1 MFCSMEEKALAQNED
16 SSVNTEQELDVSA
29 SKKTATPQ
37 NGNKMNKNPNK
48 PTVQEIQQRKPL
60 VEIKKLTKIYTGG
73 VVAVDNVDLTIY
85 EGEIFALLGSSGCGK
100 STLLRMLDGLETPTS
115 GEIIIDGQNVV
126 DIPPY
131 KRPVNMMF
139 QSYALFPHM
148 TVEQNI
154 AFGLKQDKMS
164 KDEIAVRVRE
174 MLELVHMEDY
184 ATRKPYQLSGG
195 QRQRVALAR
204 SLAKRPKLLLLDEPM
219 GALDKKLRA
228 KMQLELVDII
238 ERVGVTCVM
247 VTHDQEEAMTMAG
260 RVAIMDKGEF
270 IQVGDP
276 EEIYENPNCVF
287 TAEFIGSVNLF
298 EGVLGENDASH
309 TIINSSELL
318 HPIYINS
325 GTNIADGMKVTVAL
339 RPEKIWIETKE
350 PEDKHMNNYAE
361 GIVENIAYMG
371 DISIYH
377 VKINSGKIVTVTIP
391 NMDRFRTNQPSWEDK
406 VYLHW
411 EPDSAVVLII

>member
-1 MFCSMEEKALAQNED
+1 MADLENQQEAAVPLGAQTKDPRTKN
-16 SSVNTEQELDVSA
+16 Q
-29 SKKTATPQ
+29 
-37 NGNKMNKNPNK
+37 NPNK
-48 PTVQEIQQRKPL
+48 PTIQEIQKRKPL
-60 VEIKKLTKIYTGG
+60 LEIKKLTKVFNGG
-73 VVAVDNVDLTIY
+73 VVAVDGVDLTIY
-85 EGEIFALLGSSGCGK
+85 QGEIFALLGSSGCGK

-115 GEIIIDGQNVV
+115 GEIIIDGQNLA

-154 AFGLKQDKMS
+154 AFGLKQDKLP
-164 KDEIAVRVRE
+164 KDEIADRVNQ
-174 MLELVHMEDY
+174 MLDLVHMSDY
-184 ATRKPYQLSGG
+184 RSRRPYQLSGG

-219 GALDKKLRA
+219 GALDKKLRV

-238 ERVGVTCVM
+238 EKVGVTCVM

-260 RVAIMDKGEF
+260 RIAIMDKGEF
-270 IQVGDP
+270 VQVGDP

-298 EGVLGENDASH
+298 EGVLGENDAAH
-309 TIINSSELL
+309 TVINSHELK
-318 HPIYINS
+318 HPIFINS

-350 PEDKHMNNYAE
+350 PTDHNYNYAE
-361 GIVENIAYMG
+361 GVVENIAYMG
-371 DISIYH
+371 DMSIYH
-377 VKINSGKIVTVTIP
+377 VKIVSGKVVTVTIP
-391 NMDRFRTNQPSWEDK
+391 NVDRFRNNQPSWDDK
-406 VYLHW
+406 VFLHW